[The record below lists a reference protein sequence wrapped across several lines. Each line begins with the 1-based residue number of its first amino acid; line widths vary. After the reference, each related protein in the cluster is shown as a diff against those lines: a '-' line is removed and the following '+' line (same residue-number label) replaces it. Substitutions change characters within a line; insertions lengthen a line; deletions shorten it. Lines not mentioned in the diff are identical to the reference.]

1 MTQQHTRARRDQFA
15 VVEEP
20 PPQVLHVPKA
30 KGLLKSREKEA
41 AKAAAAAA
49 EAAAAAA
56 LHTVVRIKQL
66 DGLQAAYSCEQAR
79 GTLCVCVWGGCLSCG
94 QVFIRGG

>member
-1 MTQQHTRARRDQFA
+1 MA
-15 VVEEP
+15 
-20 PPQVLHVPKA
+20 VPKA

-56 LHTVVRIKQL
+56 LRTVVRIKQL
-66 DGLQAAYSCEQAR
+66 DGLQAAYSCEQVRRAVANWWGWRLGGR
-79 GTLCVCVWGGCLSCG
+79 G
-94 QVFIRGG
+94 